1 MARDHLQFSD
11 GGGDGGDAA
20 ERPRLSRPSRV
31 SVGMTPPAA
40 APVSCLEFFV
50 TLASLILSVYD
61 FSSDFIVAI
70 ETSGSVKSQTLYGD
84 VIIYEKSI
92 GKIGGF
98 CFTETLS
105 YTKSQ

>member
-1 MARDHLQFSD
+1 
-11 GGGDGGDAA
+11 
-20 ERPRLSRPSRV
+20 
-31 SVGMTPPAA
+31 MTPPAA

-92 GKIGGF
+92 GKSWDGVTQERLVGF
-98 CFTETLS
+98 DPLNLFGIVKKWDGT
-105 YTKSQ
+105 